1 MSEIEVHIDLEGRL
15 YRVGTLRVQARN
27 GRTAVS
33 FEYYR
38 DWLALPAHF
47 SLEPA
52 MKAGAGVFTPDRGRE
67 MFTSIGDSAP
77 DTWGRRLMQ
86 RMERRNAKKE
96 GRAVRTLTEADYL
109 LGVSDVSRVG
119 ALRFRRAGEQHFQ
132 APHAAGVPPFI
143 QLAKLLSVTERVL
156 RDEETDEDL
165 LLLFAPG
172 SSLGGARPKASVA
185 DKDGHLAIAKFPKQD
200 DDYNIEIW
208 EEITLSLADAA
219 GIQTAAHRIEQVA
232 GKAVF
237 VSRRFDRTTDGKRV
251 PFLSAM
257 AMIGFKDGEHGSYP
271 ELVDALR
278 TYGSDTE
285 NDAIELF
292 RRMVFNILA
301 SNVDDHMRNHGFL
314 WAGPLGWKLSPAYDL
329 NPVPAEVRAH
339 VLSTNIT
346 LDEATCSID
355 LARQTASDFFSLPMD
370 RADEIIVEVASAV
383 STWREVAARKGVKKS
398 EIDRMSSAFEH
409 DELRNALRLGVGRVA
424 TADVES
430 EADQPTAGRQ
440 QSPCSA
446 R

>member
-1 MSEIEVHIDLEGRL
+1 MSEIEVHIDLNGAVH
-15 YRVGTLRVQARN
+15 RVGTLRTQARG

-33 FEYYR
+33 FEYNR

-52 MKAGAGVFTPDRGRE
+52 MKAGVGVFTPDRGRE
-67 MFTSIGDSAP
+67 MFVSIGDSAP

-86 RMERRNAKKE
+86 RMERRNAKAE

-109 LGVSDVSRVG
+109 LGVADLSRLG
-119 ALRFRRAGEQHFQ
+119 AMRFRRAGEQEFQ
-132 APHAAGVPPFI
+132 APYAAGIPPFI
-143 QLAKLLSVTERVL
+143 QLGRLLSITERVL

-200 DDYNIEIW
+200 DDYGIETW
-208 EEITLSLADAA
+208 EEVALTLADAA
-219 GIQTAAHRIEQVA
+219 GIRTAPHRLEQAA

-237 VSRRFDRTTDGKRV
+237 VTRRFDRTTDGKRL

-257 AMIGFKDGEHGSYP
+257 AMLGFKDGEHGSYP

-314 WAGPLGWKLSPAYDL
+314 WTGELGWKLSPAYDL
-329 NPVPAEVRAH
+329 NPVPADVRAH

-355 LARQTASDFFSLPMD
+355 LARQAATDFFALPVKQTN
-370 RADEIIVEVASAV
+370 EIIAQVASAV

-398 EIDRMSSAFEH
+398 EIERMESAFDH
-409 DELRNALRLGVGRVA
+409 DELRNALKLRG
-424 TADVES
+424 
-430 EADQPTAGRQ
+430 
-440 QSPCSA
+440 
-446 R
+446 

>member
-1 MSEIEVHIDLEGRL
+1 MSEIEVHIDLNGAVH
-15 YRVGTLRVQARN
+15 RVGTLRTQARG

-33 FEYYR
+33 FEYHR

-52 MKAGAGVFTPDRGRE
+52 MKAGVGVFTPDRGRE
-67 MFTSIGDSAP
+67 MFASVGDSAP

-86 RMERRNAKKE
+86 RMERRNAKAE

-109 LGVSDVSRVG
+109 LGVADLSRMG
-119 ALRFRRAGEQHFQ
+119 AMRFRRAGEQEFQ
-132 APHAAGVPPFI
+132 APYAAGIPPFI
-143 QLAKLLSVTERVL
+143 QLGRLLSITERVL
-156 RDEETDEDL
+156 RGEETDEDL

-200 DDYNIEIW
+200 DDYGIETW
-208 EEITLSLADAA
+208 EEVALMLADAA
-219 GIQTAAHRIEQVA
+219 GIRTAPHRLEQAA

-237 VSRRFDRTTDGKRV
+237 VTRRFDRTTDGKRL

-257 AMIGFKDGEHGSYP
+257 AMLGFKDGEHGSYP

-314 WAGPLGWKLSPAYDL
+314 WAGELGWKLSPAYDL
-329 NPVPAEVRAH
+329 NPVPADVRAH

-346 LDEATCSID
+346 LDEATCSIE
-355 LARQTASDFFSLPMD
+355 LARQAATDFFALPV
-370 RADEIIVEVASAV
+370 RQTNEIIAQVASAV
-383 STWREVAARKGVKKS
+383 STWREIAARKGVKKS
-398 EIDRMSSAFEH
+398 EIERMESAFDH
-409 DELRNALRLGVGRVA
+409 DELRNALKLRG
-424 TADVES
+424 
-430 EADQPTAGRQ
+430 
-440 QSPCSA
+440 
-446 R
+446 

>member
-1 MSEIEVHIDLEGRL
+1 
-15 YRVGTLRVQARN
+15 
-27 GRTAVS
+27 VS
-33 FEYYR
+33 FEYHR
-38 DWLALPAHF
+38 DWLALSAHF

-67 MFTSIGDSAP
+67 MFVSIGDSAP

-86 RMERRNAKKE
+86 RMERRSAKAE

-109 LGVSDVSRVG
+109 LGVADISRLG
-119 ALRFRRAGEQHFQ
+119 ALRFCLSGEQEFQ
-132 APHAAGVPPFI
+132 APHAAGIPPFI
-143 QLAKLLSVTERVL
+143 QLGRLLSVTERVL

-200 DDYNIEIW
+200 DDYRIETW
-208 EEITLSLADAA
+208 EEVALTLADAA
-219 GIQTAAHRIEQVA
+219 GIRTAPHRIEQAA

-237 VSRRFDRTTDGKRV
+237 VSRRFDRTTDGKRL

-257 AMIGFKDGEHGSYP
+257 AMLGFKDGEHGSYP

-285 NDAIELF
+285 SDAIELF

-314 WAGPLGWKLSPAYDL
+314 WAGELGWKLSPAYDL
-329 NPVPAEVRAH
+329 NPVPADVRAR

-355 LARQTASDFFSLPMD
+355 LARQAATDFFALPVKQ
-370 RADEIIVEVASAV
+370 ADEIIGQVALAV

-398 EIDRMSSAFEH
+398 EIERMASAFDH
-409 DELRNALRLGVGRVA
+409 DELRNALKFRGGPVA
-424 TADVES
+424 GADIEIAEQS
-430 EADQPTAGRQ
+430 SAG
-440 QSPCSA
+440 PA
-446 R
+446 L

>member
-1 MSEIEVHIDLEGRL
+1 MPEIEVHIDLNGVVH
-15 YRVGTLRVQARN
+15 RVGTLRVQERN

-33 FEYYR
+33 FEYHR

-67 MFTSIGDSAP
+67 MFVSIGDSAP

-86 RMERRNAKKE
+86 RMERRNAKAE
-96 GRAVRTLTEADYL
+96 SRAVRTLIEADYL
-109 LGVSDVSRVG
+109 LGVSDISRLG
-119 ALRFRRAGEQHFQ
+119 ALRFRRAGEQEFQ
-132 APHAAGVPPFI
+132 AQHAAGVPPFI
-143 QLAKLLSVTERVL
+143 QLGRLLSVTERVL

-172 SSLGGARPKASVA
+172 SPLGGARPKASVV

-200 DDYNIEIW
+200 DDYGIETW
-208 EEITLSLADAA
+208 EEVALTLADAA
-219 GIQTAAHRIEQVA
+219 GIRTAPHCLEQAA

-237 VSRRFDRTTDGKRV
+237 VSRRFDRTTDGKRL

-257 AMIGFKDGEHGSYP
+257 AMLGFKDGEHGSYP

-278 TYGSDTE
+278 THGSDTE
-285 NDAIELF
+285 SDSIELF

-314 WAGPLGWKLSPAYDL
+314 YASELGWKLSPAYDL
-329 NPVPAEVRAH
+329 NPVPADVRAH

-355 LARQTASDFFSLPMD
+355 LARQTATDFFALPVKQ
-370 RADEIIVEVASAV
+370 ADEIIGQVASAV
-383 STWREVAARKGVKKS
+383 STWRETAARKGVKKS
-398 EIDRMSSAFEH
+398 EIERMASAFDH
-409 DELRNALRLGVGRVA
+409 DELRNALKLG
-424 TADVES
+424 
-430 EADQPTAGRQ
+430 AG
-440 QSPCSA
+440 
-446 R
+446 

>member
-1 MSEIEVHIDLEGRL
+1 LS
-15 YRVGTLRVQARN
+15 
-27 GRTAVS
+27 
-33 FEYYR
+33 
-38 DWLALPAHF
+38 AHF

-67 MFTSIGDSAP
+67 MFVSIGDSAP

-86 RMERRNAKKE
+86 RMERRSAKAE

-109 LGVSDVSRVG
+109 LGVADISRLG
-119 ALRFRRAGEQHFQ
+119 ALRFCLSGEQEFQ
-132 APHAAGVPPFI
+132 APHAAGIPPFI
-143 QLAKLLSVTERVL
+143 QLGRLLSVTERVL

-200 DDYNIEIW
+200 DDYRIETW
-208 EEITLSLADAA
+208 EEVALTLADAA
-219 GIQTAAHRIEQVA
+219 GIRTAPHRIEQAA

-237 VSRRFDRTTDGKRV
+237 VSRRFDRTTDGKRL

-257 AMIGFKDGEHGSYP
+257 AMLGFKDGEHGSYP

-285 NDAIELF
+285 SDAIELF

-314 WAGPLGWKLSPAYDL
+314 WAGELGWKLSPAYDL
-329 NPVPAEVRAH
+329 NPVPADVRAR

-355 LARQTASDFFSLPMD
+355 LARQAATDFFALPVKQ
-370 RADEIIVEVASAV
+370 ADEIIGQVALAV

-398 EIDRMSSAFEH
+398 EIERMASAFDH
-409 DELRNALRLGVGRVA
+409 DELRNALKFRGGPVA
-424 TADVES
+424 GADIEIAEQS
-430 EADQPTAGRQ
+430 SAG
-440 QSPCSA
+440 PA
-446 R
+446 L

>member
-1 MSEIEVHIDLEGRL
+1 MSEIEVQIDLNGVVH
-15 YRVGTLRVQARN
+15 RVGILRVQARN

-33 FEYYR
+33 FEYHR

-67 MFTSIGDSAP
+67 MFVSIGDSAP

-86 RMERRNAKKE
+86 RMERRNAKVE
-96 GRAVRTLTEADYL
+96 GRTVRTLTEADYL
-109 LGVSDVSRVG
+109 LGVSDISRLG
-119 ALRFRRAGEQHFQ
+119 ALRFRRAGEQEFQ

-143 QLAKLLSVTERVL
+143 QLGRLLSITERVL

-185 DKDGHLAIAKFPKQD
+185 DIDGHLAIAKFPKQD
-200 DDYNIEIW
+200 DDYGIEMW
-208 EEITLSLADAA
+208 EEVALTLADAA
-219 GIQTAAHRIEQVA
+219 GIRTAPHRLEQAA

-237 VSRRFDRTTDGKRV
+237 VSRRFDRTTDGKRL

-257 AMIGFKDGEHGSYP
+257 AMLGFKDGEHGSYP

-285 NDAIELF
+285 SDSIELF
-292 RRMVFNILA
+292 RRMAFNILA

-314 WAGPLGWKLSPAYDL
+314 YAGELGWKLSPAYDL
-329 NPVPAEVRAH
+329 NPVPADVRAH

-355 LARQTASDFFSLPMD
+355 LARQTATDFFALPVKQ
-370 RADEIIVEVASAV
+370 ADEIIGQVASAV

-398 EIDRMSSAFEH
+398 EIERMASAFDH
-409 DELRNALRLGVGRVA
+409 DELRNALKLGGGSVVG
-424 TADVES
+424 ADIEV
-430 EADQPTAGRQ
+430 EADHLAAGPT
-440 QSPCSA
+440 P
-446 R
+446 

>member
-1 MSEIEVHIDLEGRL
+1 MSEIEVHIELNGVVH
-15 YRVGTLRVQARN
+15 RVGTLRVQARN

-33 FEYYR
+33 FEYHR
-38 DWLALPAHF
+38 DWLALSAHF

-67 MFTSIGDSAP
+67 MFVSIGDSAP

-86 RMERRNAKKE
+86 RMERRSAKAE

-109 LGVSDVSRVG
+109 LGVADISRLG
-119 ALRFRRAGEQHFQ
+119 ALRFCLSGEQEFQ
-132 APHAAGVPPFI
+132 APHAAGIPPFI
-143 QLAKLLSVTERVL
+143 QLGRLLSVTERVL

-200 DDYNIEIW
+200 DDYRIETW
-208 EEITLSLADAA
+208 EEVALTLADAA
-219 GIQTAAHRIEQVA
+219 GIRTAPHRIEQAA

-237 VSRRFDRTTDGKRV
+237 VSRRFDRTTDGKRL

-257 AMIGFKDGEHGSYP
+257 AMLGFKDGEHGSYP

-285 NDAIELF
+285 SDAIELF

-314 WAGPLGWKLSPAYDL
+314 WAGELGWKLSPAYDL
-329 NPVPAEVRAH
+329 NPVPADVRAR

-355 LARQTASDFFSLPMD
+355 LARQAATDFFALPVKQ
-370 RADEIIVEVASAV
+370 ADEIIGQVALAV

-398 EIDRMSSAFEH
+398 EIERMASAFDH
-409 DELRNALRLGVGRVA
+409 DELRNALKFRGGPVA
-424 TADVES
+424 GADIEIAEQS
-430 EADQPTAGRQ
+430 SAG
-440 QSPCSA
+440 PA
-446 R
+446 L

>member
-1 MSEIEVHIDLEGRL
+1 MSEIEVHIDLNGAVH
-15 YRVGTLRVQARN
+15 RVGTLRTQARG

-33 FEYYR
+33 FEYNR

-52 MKAGAGVFTPDRGRE
+52 MKAGVGVFTPDRGRE
-67 MFTSIGDSAP
+67 MFVSIGDSAP

-86 RMERRNAKKE
+86 RMERRNAKAE

-109 LGVSDVSRVG
+109 LGVADLSRLG
-119 ALRFRRAGEQHFQ
+119 AMRFRRAGEQEFQ
-132 APHAAGVPPFI
+132 APYAAGIPPFI
-143 QLAKLLSVTERVL
+143 QLGRLLSITERVL

-200 DDYNIEIW
+200 DDYGIETW
-208 EEITLSLADAA
+208 EEVALTLADAA
-219 GIQTAAHRIEQVA
+219 GIRTAPHRLEQAA

-237 VSRRFDRTTDGKRV
+237 VTRRFDRTTDGKRL

-257 AMIGFKDGEHGSYP
+257 AMLGFKDGEHGSYP

-314 WAGPLGWKLSPAYDL
+314 WTGELGWKLSPAYDL
-329 NPVPAEVRAH
+329 NPVPADVRAH

-355 LARQTASDFFSLPMD
+355 LARQAATDFFALPVKQTN
-370 RADEIIVEVASAV
+370 EIIAQVASAV

-398 EIDRMSSAFEH
+398 EIERMESAFDH
-409 DELRNALRLGVGRVA
+409 DELRNPLKLRG
-424 TADVES
+424 
-430 EADQPTAGRQ
+430 
-440 QSPCSA
+440 
-446 R
+446 

>member
-1 MSEIEVHIDLEGRL
+1 MSDIEVHIELGERL
-15 YRVGTLRVQARN
+15 CRVGTLRVQARN

-33 FEYYR
+33 FEYHR
-38 DWLALPAHF
+38 DWLALPEHF

-52 MKAGAGVFTPDRGRE
+52 MKTGAGVFTPDRGRE
-67 MFTSIGDSAP
+67 MFVSVGDSAP

-96 GRAVRTLTEADYL
+96 ARAVRTLTEADYL
-109 LGVSDVSRVG
+109 LGVSDISRLG
-119 ALRFRRAGEQHFQ
+119 ALRFRRAGEREFQ
-132 APHAAGVPPFI
+132 APFAAGVPPFI
-143 QLAKLLSVTERVL
+143 QLGRLLSVTERVL
-156 RDEETDEDL
+156 RNEETDEDL

-200 DDYNIEIW
+200 DDYGIETW
-208 EEITLSLADAA
+208 EEVALTLAGAA
-219 GIQTAAHRIEQVA
+219 GIRTAPHRIEQVA

-257 AMIGFKDGEHGSYP
+257 AMLGFKDGEHGSYP

-285 NDAIELF
+285 NDAVELF

-329 NPVPAEVRAH
+329 NPVPSEVRAH

-355 LARQTASDFFSLPMD
+355 LARKTASDFFALPTK
-370 RADEIIVEVASAV
+370 RADEIVGEVASAV
-383 STWREVAARKGVKKS
+383 STWREVAARKGVKKA
-398 EIDRMSSAFEH
+398 EIERMASALDH
-409 DELRNALRLGVGRVA
+409 DELRNALKLGGGHVA
-424 TADVES
+424 GAVVETDTNES
-430 EADQPTAGRQ
+430 TTGLTP
-440 QSPCSA
+440 
-446 R
+446 